1 MYVKNQNFAIYL
13 ILAVV
18 VGFGLSFLF
27 GGLSVQSDLLGGDVS
42 KANRYYN
49 QKEDPSFTVIEER
62 LKNDGEF
69 LDRTKGAM
77 GFLLNRMIVLYELTE
92 KTIEACDGIQEFQ
105 PLMTEL
111 QSMNAKA
118 FNTAKA
124 FSDANDGLDKMVAG
138 RYAPEYELYSNQ
150 AYIGFSKVESQMD
163 LGEKFCRIATS
174 FLEGKDAGQYEQI
187 AQLLTVW
194 EAYCLQNSQMVADK
208 EHAKPAADST
218 PNIGPLNVPGMPPGG
233 SGPKLTGP
241 SHPVADNRHQ
251 VDTITLINSPFPK
264 FPPRR
269 QDLTLGN
276 SAFDEYLNGIAAGEV
291 LEGINM
297 LDAVVILEAF
307 PGMEAVLNAR
317 IEDR

>member
-27 GGLSVQSDLLGGDVS
+27 GGLSVRSDLLGGDVS

-62 LKNDGEF
+62 LRNDGEF

-77 GFLLNRMIVLYELTE
+77 GFLQNRMIVLYELTE

-124 FSDANDGLDKMVAG
+124 FSDANDGLDKVVAG
-138 RYAPEYELYSNQ
+138 RYAPEYELSSNQ

-174 FLEGKDAGQYEQI
+174 FLEGKDEGQYEQI

-194 EAYCLQNSQMVADK
+194 EAYCLQNSQMVAD
-208 EHAKPAADST
+208 HSKPRADSNGT
-218 PNIGPLNVPGMPPGG
+218 VYVPGMPGGGNPRLKGPG
-233 SGPKLTGP
+233 KQ
-241 SHPVADNRHQ
+241 VADNRHQ
-251 VDTITLINSPFPK
+251 TDTVPLGGNPFPGK
-264 FPPRR
+264 FPPKPKGGGQRF
-269 QDLTLGN
+269 GN

>member
-27 GGLSVQSDLLGGDVS
+27 GGLSVRSDLLGGDVS

-62 LKNDGEF
+62 LRNDGEF

-77 GFLLNRMIVLYELTE
+77 GLLQNRMTVLSELTE
-92 KTIEACDGIQEFQ
+92 KTIEACAGIPDFQ
-105 PLMTEL
+105 PLMAEL

-124 FSDANDGLDKMVAG
+124 LSNANDGLDKMVAG

-163 LGEKFCRIATS
+163 LGEKFCRIASS
-174 FLEGKDAGQYEQI
+174 FLEGKDEGQYEQI

-194 EAYCLQNSQMVADK
+194 EVYCIENSQMVADWHCPDIDPRDTVLHEQMQEGNRPK
-208 EHAKPAADST
+208 INFT
-218 PNIGPLNVPGMPPGG
+218 GPGPRTGG
-233 SGPKLTGP
+233 SGKL
-241 SHPVADNRHQ
+241 SNR
-251 VDTITLINSPFPK
+251 VLDEYINEISTSVRNNIDWAGLGGITLV
-264 FPPRR
+264 
-269 QDLTLGN
+269 D
-276 SAFDEYLNGIAAGEV
+276 
-291 LEGINM
+291 
-297 LDAVVILEAF
+297 AF
-307 PGMEAVLNAR
+307 PTININPGIPGFPNASQVESQTLKV
-317 IEDR
+317 IIKDI

>member
-62 LKNDGEF
+62 LRNDGEF

-77 GFLLNRMIVLYELTE
+77 GLLQNRMTVLSELTE
-92 KTIEACDGIQEFQ
+92 KTIEACAGIPEFQ
-105 PLMTEL
+105 PLMAEL

-124 FSDANDGLDKMVAG
+124 LSNANDGLDKMVAG
-138 RYAPEYELYSNQ
+138 RYAPEYELSSNQ

-208 EHAKPAADST
+208 EHSKPAADST
-218 PNIGPLNVPGMPPGG
+218 PDLNPLNVPGLPGG
-233 SGPKLTGP
+233 SNPRLKGPG
-241 SHPVADNRHQ
+241 HQVADNRHQ
-251 VDTITLINSPFPK
+251 TDTVIPGQTSIKRK
-264 FPPRR
+264 FPPYGPSF
-269 QDLTLGN
+269 GN

-297 LDAVVILEAF
+297 LDAAVILEAF

>member
-62 LKNDGEF
+62 LRNDGEF

-77 GFLLNRMIVLYELTE
+77 GFLQNRMIVLYELTE

-124 FSDANDGLDKMVAG
+124 FSDANDGLDKVVAG

-150 AYIGFSKVESQMD
+150 AYIGFSKVESQMG

-187 AQLLTVW
+187 AQLLSVW
-194 EAYCLQNSQMVADK
+194 EVYCIENSQMVADR
-208 EHAKPAADST
+208 HCPDIDSRDT
-218 PNIGPLNVPGMPPGG
+218 LRHEQMQEGNRDKINVSVPGLRTGRG
-233 SGPKLTGP
+233 SGKL
-241 SHPVADNRHQ
+241 SNR
-251 VDTITLINSPFPK
+251 VL
-264 FPPRR
+264 
-269 QDLTLGN
+269 
-276 SAFDEYLNGIAAGEV
+276 DEYINGISTSVRNNIDWAGLGGKTLV
-291 LEGINM
+291 
-297 LDAVVILEAF
+297 DAF
-307 PGMEAVLNAR
+307 PTINVNPGTSGFPNASQVESQTLNAV
-317 IEDR
+317 IEYR

>member
-194 EAYCLQNSQMVADK
+194 EAYCLQNSQMVAD
-208 EHAKPAADST
+208 
-218 PNIGPLNVPGMPPGG
+218 
-233 SGPKLTGP
+233 
-241 SHPVADNRHQ
+241 NRHQ

-297 LDAVVILEAF
+297 FDAVVILEAF

>member
-77 GFLLNRMIVLYELTE
+77 GFLQNRMIVLYELTE

-124 FSDANDGLDKMVAG
+124 LSNANDGLDKMVAG

-187 AQLLTVW
+187 ARLLAVW
-194 EAYCLQNSQMVADK
+194 EVYCIENSQMVADW
-208 EHAKPAADST
+208 HSPDIDSRDT
-218 PNIGPLNVPGMPPGG
+218 IPHEQMQEGNRHKINISGPGPRTGGG
-233 SGPKLTGP
+233 SGKL
-241 SHPVADNRHQ
+241 SNR
-251 VDTITLINSPFPK
+251 VLDEYINGISTSVRNNIDWAGLGGITLV
-264 FPPRR
+264 
-269 QDLTLGN
+269 D
-276 SAFDEYLNGIAAGEV
+276 
-291 LEGINM
+291 
-297 LDAVVILEAF
+297 AF
-307 PGMEAVLNAR
+307 PTININPRTSGFPNASQVESQTLNAK
-317 IEDR
+317 IEYR

>member
-27 GGLSVQSDLLGGDVS
+27 GGLSVRSDLLGGDVS

-62 LKNDGEF
+62 LRNDGEF

-77 GFLLNRMIVLYELTE
+77 GFLQSRMTVLSELTE
-92 KTIEACDGIQEFQ
+92 KTIEACAGIPEFQ
-105 PLMTEL
+105 PLMAEL

-124 FSDANDGLDKMVAG
+124 LSNANDGLDKMVAG

-174 FLEGKDAGQYEQI
+174 FLEGKDEGQYQQI
-187 AQLLTVW
+187 AQLLSVW
-194 EAYCLQNSQMVADK
+194 EVYCIENSQMVADW
-208 EHAKPAADST
+208 HSPDIDSRDT
-218 PNIGPLNVPGMPPGG
+218 VLHEQMQEGNRHKINIPGPGPRTGGG
-233 SGPKLTGP
+233 SGKLSNRVLDEYINGISTG
-241 SHPVADNRHQ
+241 VRNNIDWAGLGG
-251 VDTITLINSPFPK
+251 ITLV
-264 FPPRR
+264 
-269 QDLTLGN
+269 D
-276 SAFDEYLNGIAAGEV
+276 
-291 LEGINM
+291 
-297 LDAVVILEAF
+297 AF
-307 PGMEAVLNAR
+307 PTINVYPGMTGFPNASQVESQTLKVI
-317 IEDR
+317 IEDI

>member
-1 MYVKNQNFAIYL
+1 MHVKNQNFAIYL

-27 GGLSVQSDLLGGDVS
+27 GGLSVRSDLLGGDVS

-62 LKNDGEF
+62 LRNDGEF

-77 GFLLNRMIVLYELTE
+77 GFLQSRMTVLSELTE
-92 KTIEACDGIQEFQ
+92 KTIEACAGIPEFQ
-105 PLMTEL
+105 PLMVEL

-124 FSDANDGLDKMVAG
+124 LSNANDGLDKMVAG

-187 AQLLTVW
+187 AQLLSVW
-194 EAYCLQNSQMVADK
+194 EVYCIENSQMVADW
-208 EHAKPAADST
+208 HCPDIDSRDT
-218 PNIGPLNVPGMPPGG
+218 LRHEQMQEGNRDKINISGPGPRPGG
-233 SGPKLTGP
+233 DLASSATEFWMNTSTGFQPASGTISTGQAWAEAA
-241 SHPVADNRHQ
+241 V
-251 VDTITLINSPFPK
+251 TLILLSNAKWLLLLLRCSVIVYQSFV
-264 FPPRR
+264 
-269 QDLTLGN
+269 
-276 SAFDEYLNGIAAGEV
+276 IA
-291 LEGINM
+291 
-297 LDAVVILEAF
+297 
-307 PGMEAVLNAR
+307 
-317 IEDR
+317 

>member
-27 GGLSVQSDLLGGDVS
+27 GGLSVRSDLLGGDVS

-62 LKNDGEF
+62 LRNDGEF

-77 GFLLNRMIVLYELTE
+77 GFLQSRMTVLSELTE
-92 KTIEACDGIQEFQ
+92 KTIEACAGIPEFQ
-105 PLMTEL
+105 PLMVEL

-124 FSDANDGLDKMVAG
+124 LSNANDGLDKMVAG

-163 LGEKFCRIATS
+163 LGEKFCRIASS
-174 FLEGKDAGQYEQI
+174 FLEGKDEGQYEQI
-187 AQLLTVW
+187 VRLLAVW
-194 EAYCLQNSQMVADK
+194 EVYCIENSQMVADWHCPDLNPRDTVPHEQMQEGNRDK
-208 EHAKPAADST
+208 I
-218 PNIGPLNVPGMPPGG
+218 NISVPGSRTGRG
-233 SGPKLTGP
+233 SGKLSNRVLDEYINGISTG
-241 SHPVADNRHQ
+241 VRNNIDWAGLGG
-251 VDTITLINSPFPK
+251 ITLV
-264 FPPRR
+264 
-269 QDLTLGN
+269 D
-276 SAFDEYLNGIAAGEV
+276 
-291 LEGINM
+291 
-297 LDAVVILEAF
+297 AF
-307 PGMEAVLNAR
+307 PTINVNPGTSGFPNASQVESQTLKVI
-317 IEDR
+317 IEDI

>member
-62 LKNDGEF
+62 LRNDGEF

-77 GFLLNRMIVLYELTE
+77 GFLQNRMIVLYELTE
-92 KTIEACDGIQEFQ
+92 KTIEACAGIPEFQ
-105 PLMTEL
+105 PLMAEL

-124 FSDANDGLDKMVAG
+124 LSNANDGLDKMVAG

-150 AYIGFSKVESQMD
+150 AYIGFSKVESQMG

-174 FLEGKDAGQYEQI
+174 FLEGKDEGQYEQI

-194 EAYCLQNSQMVADK
+194 EVYCIENSQMVADW
-208 EHAKPAADST
+208 HSPDIDSRDT
-218 PNIGPLNVPGMPPGG
+218 IPHEQMQEGNRDKINISVPGSRSGRG
-233 SGPKLTGP
+233 SGKL
-241 SHPVADNRHQ
+241 SNR
-251 VDTITLINSPFPK
+251 VL
-264 FPPRR
+264 
-269 QDLTLGN
+269 
-276 SAFDEYLNGIAAGEV
+276 DEYLNGIAAGEV
-291 LEGINM
+291 LGITI
-297 LDAVVILEAF
+297 LPAIVIEAF
-307 PGMEAVLNAR
+307 PGMEALMEAPSIDGVVNLKNTSEQTLKLG
-317 IEDR
+317 IED

>member
-13 ILAVV
+13 VLAVV

-27 GGLSVQSDLLGGDVS
+27 GGLSVRSDLLGGDVS

-62 LKNDGEF
+62 LRNDGEF

-77 GFLLNRMIVLYELTE
+77 GLLQNRMTVLSELTE
-92 KTIEACDGIQEFQ
+92 KTIEACAGIPEFQ
-105 PLMTEL
+105 PLMAEL

-124 FSDANDGLDKMVAG
+124 LSNANDGLDKMVAG

-174 FLEGKDAGQYEQI
+174 FLEGKDEGQYEQI
-187 AQLLTVW
+187 AQLLSVW
-194 EAYCLQNSQMVADK
+194 EVYCIENSQMVADW
-208 EHAKPAADST
+208 HCPDIDSRDT
-218 PNIGPLNVPGMPPGG
+218 VLHEQMQEGNRDKINISVPGPRTGGG
-233 SGPKLTGP
+233 SGKL
-241 SHPVADNRHQ
+241 SNRG
-251 VDTITLINSPFPK
+251 L
-264 FPPRR
+264 
-269 QDLTLGN
+269 
-276 SAFDEYLNGIAAGEV
+276 DEYINGIAAGEV
-291 LEGINM
+291 LGITV
-297 LDAVVILEAF
+297 LPAIVIEAF
-307 PGMEAVLNAR
+307 PGMEALMEAPSIDGVMNLKNTSEQTLKLG
-317 IEDR
+317 IED